1 MYMRKKI
8 FKKILHAF
16 YKPLVERHLRKERN
30 YVHDG
35 LRLKIFP
42 GVFHP
47 GFFFSTKILLSYM
60 KKFDLKNKTLLE
72 LGAGSGLI
80 SLVAAKKGAL
90 VTASDI
96 NAKAV
101 KNIFL
106 NKELNGLA
114 TEVIHSD
121 LFQNIPKK
129 FFDFIIINPPYYK
142 GKIMRDDD
150 YAWHAG
156 EQLEYFQKLFQQ
168 LSAFIH
174 EKTKVIMV
182 LSDECDI
189 GQIQFIA
196 SQKQFKFIQSFT
208 KKMFRET
215 NFIFEIEK

>member
-1 MYMRKKI
+1 MRKKI
-8 FKKILHAF
+8 IKKILHAF

-30 YVHDG
+30 YVHEG

-47 GFFFSTKILLSYM
+47 GFFFSTKILLSYVQ
-60 KKFDLKNKTLLE
+60 KFDLKNKTLLE

-80 SLVAAKKGAL
+80 SLVAAKKGAH

-96 NAKAV
+96 NSKAV

-121 LFQNIPKK
+121 LFQNIPNKK
-129 FFDFIIINPPYYK
+129 FDFIIINPPYYK
-142 GKIMRDDD
+142 GKIMHDDD

-156 EQLEYFQKLFQQ
+156 EQLEYFQKLFEQ
-168 LSAFIH
+168 LSSFIH

-189 GQIQFIA
+189 GQIQSIA
-196 SQKQFKFIQSFT
+196 LQKQFKFIQPFT